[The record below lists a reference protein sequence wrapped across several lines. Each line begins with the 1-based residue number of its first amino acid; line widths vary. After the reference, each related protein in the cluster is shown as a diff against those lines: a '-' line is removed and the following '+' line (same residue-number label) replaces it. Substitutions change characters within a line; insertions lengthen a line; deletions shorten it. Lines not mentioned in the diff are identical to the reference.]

1 MRESI
6 FKTLLGPLQVITGY
20 SQPLARLFFSP
31 RSAPDACQNVL
42 GSYRF
47 IDEIFSLRR

>member
-31 RSAPDACQNVL
+31 PAPDACQNVL